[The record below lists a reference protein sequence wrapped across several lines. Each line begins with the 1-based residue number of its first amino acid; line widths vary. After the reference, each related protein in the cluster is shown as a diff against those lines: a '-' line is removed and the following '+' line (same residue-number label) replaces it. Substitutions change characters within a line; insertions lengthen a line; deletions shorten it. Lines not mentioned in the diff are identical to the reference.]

1 MIFPR
6 HTYKLG
12 KHTCKLGKHTY
23 QLGKHTYMLS
33 AHTLV
38 RMVKSHERVQV
49 VQSCLYKQHKEFIAS
64 GQACRHIKAMS
75 SIIRDV
81 NAVNIF
87 ETVAIIHL
95 LTLLGSATHC
105 TQGDG
110 PGHQLQLCVAS
121 VSKDALRRFW
131 ERAGLSCAVG

>member
-12 KHTCKLGKHTY
+12 KHTYQPGKHTY
-23 QLGKHTYMLS
+23 VLS
-33 AHTLV
+33 AHTLL
-38 RMVKSHERVQV
+38 RILKFHERVQV

-75 SIIRDV
+75 SVIRDV

-87 ETVAIIHL
+87 EAVAIIHL
-95 LTLLGSATHC
+95 LTLLGSATHF
-105 TQGDG
+105 TQDEG
-110 PGHQLQLCVAS
+110 PGHQPHLCVAL
-121 VSKDALRRFW
+121 VSKMRIVASG
-131 ERAGLSCAVG
+131 EEEVYHVP